1 MSKFEEV
8 CLLSCEK
15 QIDSLPDVIPEH
27 KFSKNHNRKMKELI
41 GLSSEESKHR
51 VSKNTIRFL
60 LIAAILLAVATTAI
74 AVPSFR
80 EFTVNKFFNHSE
92 YEVKDKDNY
101 DEVDSPP
108 ILNYIPE
115 GFVKTDGLDSD
126 LNYESFYENGEKNFL
141 ISKIVLTT
149 EIAFD
154 TETYPSEI
162 IKINGIEAVY
172 YKSSEVTG
180 GIIFND
186 GKYIYWVDGNI
197 GKDELVKIAQNIDWF
212 FVGKAENSA
221 FPIFLSQNGN

>member
-108 ILNYIPE
+108 ILNYIPND
-115 GFVKTDGLDSD
+115 FVKTEDYGYLCVYKNDDKEFIVEKMS
-126 LNYESFYENGEKNFL
+126 LNASILY
-141 ISKIVLTT
+141 
-149 EIAFD
+149 D
-154 TETYPSEI
+154 TEKYDNEI
-162 IKINGIEAVY
+162 IEINGIEAVY
-172 YKSSEVTG
+172 YRSDETTG
-180 GIIFND
+180 GIIFNN
-186 GKYIYWVDGNI
+186 GKYIYSVDGNI